1 MIAIFGA
8 PGAGKT
14 VQGQLLSQKYGW
26 EWVSSRDLLLSLSDK
41 DVTMALNHGMP
52 IDNEKSVEVFGQEMK
67 RLERYGL
74 FQKAVLDG
82 FPMNV
87 SQIYYMAEN
96 DLLKYLDG
104 VIVLRVPRGELWKR
118 LVERKRVDDTRAA
131 VERRQDLYERA
142 TFGMLHVLKANGV
155 KIADVNGQNS
165 PEDVLSRIEEKL
177 GEWEYGDKI
186 SGFDQYIYTSQK
198 LSETEILVMGN
209 EGETRILKKNTET
222 DEWKYGDKLSETE
235 ILVMGGNNRGGRTR
249 ILKKNTETNK
259 WEYGEGIS
267 HFNNQIYT
275 SRKLSDTEILVMG
288 VGVETRIL
296 NVEREKS
303 LEALKKKLDQI
314 ISKKD

>member
-1 MIAIFGA
+1 M
-8 PGAGKT
+8 
-14 VQGQLLSQKYGW
+14 
-26 EWVSSRDLLLSLSDK
+26 
-41 DVTMALNHGMP
+41 
-52 IDNEKSVEVFGQEMK
+52 
-67 RLERYGL
+67 
-74 FQKAVLDG
+74 
-82 FPMNV
+82 
-87 SQIYYMAEN
+87 
-96 DLLKYLDG
+96 
-104 VIVLRVPRGELWKR
+104 
-118 LVERKRVDDTRAA
+118 
-131 VERRQDLYERA
+131 
-142 TFGMLHVLKANGV
+142 
-155 KIADVNGQNS
+155 
-165 PEDVLSRIEEKL
+165 
-177 GEWEYGDKI
+177 
-186 SGFDQYIYTSQK
+186 
-198 LSETEILVMGN
+198 MGN

-222 DEWKYGDKLSETE
+222 DEWKYGDKISGFDEDIKTSQKLSETE